1 MAKIVPAMQLAA
13 HAKSS
18 TLCGGPYS
26 VKSNFFRLWVT
37 IILYNYGATLRALCQ
52 RGVQKLRKPPPPL
65 LYHTPSPLT
74 NSELCVTHLVVLTT
88 EHKHVESEA
97 YSVGV

>member
-1 MAKIVPAMQLAA
+1 MLKVAPCVEAR
-13 HAKSS
+13 
-18 TLCGGPYS
+18 T
-26 VKSNFFRLWVT
+26 VSNRTFLVYFT
-37 IILYNYGATLRALCQ
+37 IILYNYGATLRVLCQ

-65 LYHTPSPLT
+65 PYHTPSPLT